1 MDAFWVVLGLLL
13 LVERV
18 VKYVGVNAFFSRF
31 DLLGSCELGL
41 AAEGVKV
48 SILQPILSGDPTL
61 WHCLSSNLQMQT
73 CYERE
78 FLWLIDMDDEV
89 GLAGCELLKEEYPDV
104 DVRLIVLPRSPNGIS
119 PKTFKL
125 IEGLK
130 VATGQMIAVLD
141 DDTILPDRAFEQCL
155 PLLDN
160 PEVGVAFGLPYYR
173 NFSSFWSSLLSGVVN
188 GNSLFTY
195 IPYTYLI
202 EPFTINGMFFV
213 SKREILE
220 GVNGFLGLETAIVDD
235 YAIARRFRSCGY
247 RLAQSPVCHGISTQV
262 RDAGH
267 YFSILNRWFIF
278 PQASILQSAKPLE
291 LLVFYS
297 VAFFPTCFP
306 LLVVVYS
313 LLFPSIYTLIY
324 GLVYFG
330 VNYYILSFF
339 NDNYLREATPKDK
352 IFWLLAIQVL
362 LPFNIFLSLLSPRK
376 INWRG
381 HIMEINKDGSFHF
394 VQRRREVE

>member
-1 MDAFWVVLGLLL
+1 MIT
-13 LVERV
+13 R
-18 VKYVGVNAFFSRF
+18 SR
-31 DLLGSCELGL
+31 
-41 AAEGVKV
+41 A
-48 SILQPILSGDPTL
+48 
-61 WHCLSSNLQMQT
+61 
-73 CYERE
+73 
-78 FLWLIDMDDEV
+78 
-89 GLAGCELLKEEYPDV
+89 
-104 DVRLIVLPRSPNGIS
+104 
-119 PKTFKL
+119 
-125 IEGLK
+125 
-130 VATGQMIAVLD
+130 
-141 DDTILPDRAFEQCL
+141 
-155 PLLDN
+155 
-160 PEVGVAFGLPYYR
+160 
-173 NFSSFWSSLLSGVVN
+173 
-188 GNSLFTY
+188 
-195 IPYTYLI
+195 
-202 EPFTINGMFFV
+202 
-213 SKREILE
+213 
-220 GVNGFLGLETAIVDD
+220 
-235 YAIARRFRSCGY
+235 
-247 RLAQSPVCHGISTQV
+247 V

-278 PQASILQSAKPLE
+278 PQASILQSATPLE

-306 LLVVVYS
+306 LLVIVYA

-394 VQRRREVE
+394 VQRRTEVE